1 MSDAKLLDVPRFRE
15 SEHFAERERV
25 ALTYADAMT
34 VTSEEVSDELFA
46 SLRSLYSPEEII
58 ELTATVAFENFLSK
72 FHRALRVDAQGFCPI
87 SVMGQE
93 SASES
98 A

>member
-1 MSDAKLLDVPRFRE
+1 VSDAKLLDVPRYRE
-15 SEHFAERERV
+15 SEHFGELERV
-25 ALTYADAMT
+25 ALAYAEAMT
-34 VTSEEVSDELFA
+34 VTSEDVSDALFA
-46 SLRSLYSPEEII
+46 SLRSVFSPEEIV

-87 SVMGQE
+87 SVMAQG
-93 SASES
+93 SSES